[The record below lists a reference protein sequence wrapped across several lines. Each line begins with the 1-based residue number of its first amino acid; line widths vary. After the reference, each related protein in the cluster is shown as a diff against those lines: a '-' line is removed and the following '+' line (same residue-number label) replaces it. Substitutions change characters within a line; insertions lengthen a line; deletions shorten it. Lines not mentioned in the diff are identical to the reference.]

1 MRVDLEMRIGLVSR
15 TDRSGAIEVVKKL
28 MSLLSNHTL
37 FVDHELTSFLDCDEI
52 DDVDVIIVVGG
63 DGTILKTCKEYGDIP
78 ILTVNMGTYGFLCEL
93 EVDEIDAIPGILDD
107 YDIDIRAKL
116 SVYNEGK
123 LLGNVLNEVVI
134 RSTSPIKIDYLSVTV
149 EGEEPYDVR
158 GDGVIVATPTGSTA
172 YSLSAGGSLVHPD
185 ANVALITPISPLFR
199 EWHPYVIPDR
209 LTIEVKNLGKDSY
222 IILDGQPTITIHN
235 DEKILVRKS
244 GELAKFIRRK

>member
-15 TDRSGAIEVVKKL
+15 TDRSEAIEVVKNI
-28 MSLLSNHTL
+28 MSLLSNHSI
-37 FVDHELTSFLDCDEI
+37 FVDHELASFLDCDEI

-78 ILTVNMGTYGFLCEL
+78 ILTINMGTFGFLCEL
-93 EVDEIDAIPGILDD
+93 EVDELDAIPGILAD
-107 YDIDIRAKL
+107 YDIDTRAKL
-116 SVYNEGK
+116 SVYNGGK
-123 LLGNVLNEVVI
+123 LLGNVLNEVVV

-185 ANVALITPISPLFR
+185 ANVSLITPISPLFR
-199 EWHPYVIPDR
+199 EWHPYVIPDE
-209 LTIEVKNLGKDSY
+209 LAIEIRNLGKDSY

-235 DEKILVRKS
+235 NEKILVKKS
-244 GELAKFIRRK
+244 DENAKFIRRK